1 MGSVLVINCGSSS
14 AKLALY
20 SSPSSSQPSL
30 TALAERLVSE
40 KNSAIKIK
48 GTINKTMSLGDQA
61 THREAIQTFITVAGD
76 LLNDLQGIGHRVVR
90 SEERRVGKE
99 GRCRRGRDE

>member
-20 SSPSSSQPSL
+20 SSPTSLQPTL

-40 KNSAIKIK
+40 PNSSIKIK
-48 GTINKTMSLGDQA
+48 GAVNTVLALGDEA
-61 THREAIQTFITVAGD
+61 SHRQAIQAFVTAAGD
-76 LLNDLQGIGHRVVR
+76 LLNNLQGIGHRVVHGR
-90 SEERRVGKE
+90 ASCRERV
-99 GRCRRGRDE
+99 